1 MAQQVEIMAGC
12 ALCLIVQIVACK
24 SEFFCILLHDNFT
37 IKVSDSSMGPG
48 PRLAA
53 PLSQLGSARVPL
65 LSLAGEP
72 RVHISVR
79 VGGGSV

>member
-1 MAQQVEIMAGC
+1 
-12 ALCLIVQIVACK
+12 
-24 SEFFCILLHDNFT
+24 
-37 IKVSDSSMGPG
+37 MGPG

-79 VGGGSV
+79 VRVADLAGYFVGFLQI